1 MGTSRQILA
10 RQAALLTIGL
20 WLATAALFLLPSMLL
35 GVPMSASMLAGVGS
49 TVALGIPVSALIY
62 RVAMRFRD
70 AAPSWRYGVTGA
82 VALAVAIGVTLI
94 DAYKSA
100 WLMHLLNPE
109 MGPERVMF
117 RALGSLAGWVPL
129 FALIAALYLILIHNE
144 QLAARAREVA
154 AAREAAS
161 RAALAAAEAERATTA
176 ARLEMLRYQLNPH
189 FLFNTLNA
197 ISSSVVTGRAD
208 AAESM
213 LGKLSDFL
221 RTTLTAP
228 ASGMVAIEDELQT
241 LADYLAIE
249 GARLGER
256 LNVEMNCPP
265 ELRDVPIPA
274 LLLQPLVENAIK
286 HGVGSTSRPVVLLVD
301 VSRDAGHVRIC
312 VADDAGGNGRASGVP
327 GTGLGHAN
335 VRERLAAIYGAAAAL
350 DAAPTEAG
358 YRACVRWPV
367 GG

>member
-1 MGTSRQILA
+1 MRSDHQILA

-20 WLATAALFLLPSMLL
+20 WLATACLFLLPSVLL
-35 GVPMSASMLAGVGS
+35 SIPFSASMLAGVGS
-49 TVALGIPVSALIY
+49 TVVLGIPVSAIIY
-62 RVAMRFRD
+62 WSAQRFRD
-70 AAPSWRYGVTGA
+70 APPWQHYGLTGA
-82 VALAVAIGVTLI
+82 VAMAVAGVVTLI

-117 RALGSLAGWVPL
+117 RALGSLAAWVPL
-129 FALIAALYLILIHNE
+129 FALIAALYLILIHNA

-154 AAREAAS
+154 EARENAN
-161 RAALAAAEAERATTA
+161 RAALAAAEAERAATA
-176 ARLEMLRYQLNPH
+176 ARLETLRYQLNPH

-197 ISSSVVTGRAD
+197 ISSAVVTGRAD
-208 AAESM
+208 AAEAM

-265 ELRDVPIPA
+265 ELRDVPVPA

-286 HGVGSTSRPVVLLVD
+286 HGVGSTSRLVAVSVD
-301 VSRDAGHVRIC
+301 VAQHAEHVYIC
-312 VADDAGGNGRASGVP
+312 VTDDAGGSVRTSGVP

-335 VRERLAAIYGAAAAL
+335 VRERLAAIYGAAASL
-350 DAAPTEAG
+350 DAAPTG
-358 YRACVRWPV
+358 MGFRACVRLPMA
-367 GG
+367 G